1 MSGPRGLHL
10 SGTQVIASVLATLT
24 GAIAASYLGVAG
36 TLIGAALGSIA
47 STLGTEIYRHY
58 LLRSQEGLKSAGEI
72 LVHRTTGE
80 HTATQ
85 YPATEQ
91 TATQPNEATTR
102 GAATQG
108 NGAQT
113 AAGGRHAAQPD
124 LPGQETVTWRRG
136 YPAGAP
142 DPADTQLIPGLAAL
156 RRDRQTTRWAGGADR
171 DGQAGPGETA
181 STRASGQVGDRE
193 TGSVRPAAGGG
204 PGGGHWWDGISR
216 RQWLA
221 YGGVAAGVFLVVIA
235 AITIFELSAGK
246 PVNAVVWGKHST
258 GTSVGNLV
266 GGQSSAHK
274 ARHPAPTGSPSAQP
288 SSSASQSPAGSV
300 APSSPAP
307 TTSAPVTPTPT
318 PTTTGTSSP
327 AAGNHSAPPP
337 GSSP

>member
-10 SGTQVIASVLATLT
+10 SGAQVIASVLATLT

-47 STLGTEIYRHY
+47 STMGTEIYRHY

-85 YPATEQ
+85 HPVTEQ
-91 TATQPNEATTR
+91 TATQPNGATTR
-102 GAATQG
+102 SAATQG

-124 LPGQETVTWRRG
+124 LPGQETVTWRRQ
-136 YPAGAP
+136 YPARAP
-142 DPADTQLIPGLAAL
+142 DPAETQLIPELAAL
-156 RRDRQTTRWAGGADR
+156 RRDRQTTRWAGGDDR
-171 DGQAGPGETA
+171 DGRAGPGDTA
-181 STRASGQVGDRE
+181 GTRASGQVGDRE
-193 TGSVRPAAGGG
+193 TGSGRPAASGG
-204 PGGGHWWDGISR
+204 PGRGHWWGGISR
-216 RQWLA
+216 RTWLA
-221 YGGVAAGVFLVVIA
+221 YGGVTAGVFLVVIA

-327 AAGNHSAPPP
+327 AAGNHSAPPA

>member
-10 SGTQVIASVLATLT
+10 SGTQVIAGVLATLT

-47 STLGTEIYRHY
+47 STMGTEVYRHY

-72 LVHRTTGE
+72 LVHRTTGA
-80 HTATQ
+80 HT
-85 YPATEQ
+85 ATEQ
-91 TATQPNEATTR
+91 TATQPNGATTR
-102 GAATQG
+102 SGATQG

-124 LPGQETVTWRRG
+124 LPGQETVTWRRRD
-136 YPAGAP
+136 PAGAAP
-142 DPADTQLIPGLAAL
+142 PAETQHIPELAAL
-156 RRDRQTTRWAGGADR
+156 RRNGQAIRWAGGGGQ
-171 DGQAGPGETA
+171 DGRPGPGDTA
-181 STRASGQVGDRE
+181 GTRASGQVSDGEPDSGAPVAGHG
-193 TGSVRPAAGGG
+193 TGRGGR
-204 PGGGHWWDGISR
+204 WWDGISR

-221 YGGVAAGVFLVVIA
+221 YGGVTAGVFLVVIA

-266 GGQSSAHK
+266 GGQSPPHK
-274 ARHPAPTGSPSAQP
+274 ARHPAPTGTPSAQP
-288 SSSASQSPAGSV
+288 SSSASQGPAGSV

-327 AAGNHSAPPP
+327 AAGNHSAPPA
-337 GSSP
+337 SSSR

>member
-36 TLIGAALGSIA
+36 TLIGATLGSIA
-47 STLGTEIYRHY
+47 STMGTEIYRHY

-72 LVHRTTGE
+72 LVHRTTAE
-80 HTATQ
+80 HTATG
-85 YPATEQ
+85 Q
-91 TATQPNEATTR
+91 TATQPNGTTTR
-102 GAATQG
+102 SGATAG

-124 LPGQETVTWRRG
+124 LPGPETVTWRRR
-136 YPAGAP
+136 YPGGAP
-142 DPADTQLIPGLAAL
+142 DPAETQLIPELAAL
-156 RRDRQTTRWAGGADR
+156 RRDGQTTRWAGGGDR
-171 DGQAGPGETA
+171 DDRSGPGDTA

-193 TGSVRPAAGGG
+193 TGSSRPAASGG

-221 YGGVAAGVFLVVIA
+221 YGGVTAGVFLVAIA

-246 PVNAVVWGKHST
+246 PVSAVVWGKHST

-266 GGQSSAHK
+266 GGQSSPHK
-274 ARHPAPTGSPSAQP
+274 ARHPAPTGTPSAQP
-288 SSSASQSPAGSV
+288 SGSASQSPAGSA

-327 AAGNHSAPPP
+327 AGGNHSAPPA